1 MDIYSVE
8 TNQQEMTID
17 LKRYLF
23 LFWQWAWL
31 IVIIAVLAGL
41 AAFFLSQR
49 ITPTYQ
55 ASATGLIEVPSG
67 TMGESTALF
76 TSERLGLT
84 YSQIMTNTSV
94 MEETISRL
102 GIDMHPRQLAGMI
115 SVQQVQ
121 NTQLLRVSVVSMDPF
136 AAAAIA
142 NTVVEVFSDEIQGQQ
157 ARRYELSKTSLEGR
171 MADVEFQIEEFRGQL
186 QAAPTQE
193 EVARLEA
200 KIAQYEGIYF
210 SLLNSFEQIRTTE
223 AQSMITVTL
232 VEPAAVPNAPFRPR
246 VFNNVALAGLTGLLL
261 SAGGVFAID
270 ALDDTLKSPDDIRE
284 KLDLPVLG
292 IINEF
297 SQDEGNGLGLITIK
311 KPRSPISET
320 FRILRTNVQFASID
334 KDLNSVLVTS
344 AEPTEGKTTIASNLA
359 AVFAQSGRKT
369 MLIDADLRR
378 PNLHKKFDLNNSR
391 GLTSIFYQRMN
402 NIIDNDDSI
411 LKSPIENLQVLTTG
425 KLPPNPSEILA
436 STRMRQ
442 LIERIK
448 KEMDM
453 VILDTPPV
461 LAVTDAVVLS
471 PLVDG
476 VLIVVASGKTS
487 VTAVRNMVEQLER
500 SKAKILG
507 VVLKF
512 MDGGGRRYAR
522 RYGYAVRDQYKHYY
536 QAEDIE

>member
-31 IVIIAVLAGL
+31 IIIVAFLAGL
-41 AAFFLSQR
+41 TAFFLSQR

-76 TSERLGLT
+76 ASERLGQT
-84 YSQIMTNTSV
+84 YSQIMTNTAV
-94 MEETISRL
+94 MEQTISWL
-102 GIDMHPRQLAGMI
+102 GMEMTPRQLAGMI

-121 NTQLLRVSVVSMDPF
+121 NTQLLRVSVVSIDPN

-142 NTVVEVFSDEIQGQQ
+142 NTVVEVFSNEIQNQQ
-157 ARRYELSKTSLEGR
+157 ARRYELSKTSLEAR
-171 MADVEFQIEEFRGQL
+171 MTDVENQIDEFRDQL
-186 QAAPTQE
+186 LTTSAQE
-193 EVARLEA
+193 DVERLEA
-200 KIAQYEGIYF
+200 KIVQYEGIYF
-210 SLLNSFEQIRTTE
+210 SLLNSYEQIRTAE
-223 AQSMITVTL
+223 AQSMISVTL
-232 VEPAAVPNAPFRPR
+232 IEPAAVPNSPFRPR
-246 VFNNVALAGLTGLLL
+246 VFNNVVLAALTGSLMTV
-261 SAGGVFAID
+261 GGIFALD
-270 ALDDTLKSPDDIRE
+270 ALDDTLKSPDDIRD
-284 KLDLPVLG
+284 KLELPVLG
-292 IINEF
+292 IIDEF
-297 SQDEGNGLGLITIK
+297 SQDEDNGAGLITMK
-311 KPRSPISET
+311 KPRSPVSET

-334 KDLNSVLVTS
+334 KELNSVLVTS

-359 AVFAQSGRKT
+359 VVFAQSGRKT

-378 PNLHKKFDLNNSR
+378 PNLHKKFNINNSR
-391 GLTSIFYQRMN
+391 GLTSIFYQRISYN
-402 NIIDNDDSI
+402 IDNDDLVI
-411 LKSPIENLQVLTTG
+411 KSPIENLQVLTTG

-436 STRMRQ
+436 SSKMKH
-442 LIERIK
+442 LIERIT
-448 KEMDM
+448 KETEM
-453 VILDTPPV
+453 VIIDSPPV

-487 VTAVRNMVEQLER
+487 VTAARNMIEQLER
-500 SKAKILG
+500 SNAKILG

-512 MDGGGRRYAR
+512 KDGGGRRYAR
-522 RYGYAVRDQYKHYY
+522 RYGYAVRDQYKRYY
-536 QAEDIE
+536 QPEDVD